1 MACQETMQ
9 NVTQKDIARA
19 AGVTEVTVRNRF
31 KGLKEVLEGKQPAE
45 LSG

>member
-1 MACQETMQ
+1 
-9 NVTQKDIARA
+9 
-19 AGVTEVTVRNRF
+19 VTEVTVRNRF